1 MDGPGGGLAVD
12 VADETAGV
20 PATGEMAPGELHA
33 DMKIARSSMLRS
45 FRILSMFIVTFLR
58 RTTAYRISMTG
69 DTRCHQG
76 GFAKTSRG
84 GNQSKLIIL
93 ATR

>member
-20 PATGEMAPGELHA
+20 ATTGETAVGELHA
-33 DMKIARSSMLRS
+33 DMKITRSSMLRS
-45 FRILSMFIVTFLR
+45 FRILRMFIVAFLR
-58 RTTAYRISMTG
+58 RIVAYRIFIAG
-69 DTRCHQG
+69 GTRCHQG

-93 ATR
+93 ARM